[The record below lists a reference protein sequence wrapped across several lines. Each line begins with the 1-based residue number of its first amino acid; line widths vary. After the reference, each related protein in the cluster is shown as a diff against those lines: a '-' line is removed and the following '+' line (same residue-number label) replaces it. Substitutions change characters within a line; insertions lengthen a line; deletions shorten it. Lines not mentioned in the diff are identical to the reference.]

1 MSCLGHYRFK
11 IAVYSVF
18 GLFTQWVF
26 ASSQVPTTGLANGRH
41 HEVSVAASSQPT
53 VCDDDSA
60 ANKTHSHTGCLNC
73 TACVAPPL
81 VPMVQAFSAQM
92 PTMHI
97 YGPHE
102 ALPEV
107 VLDGL
112 LRPPKSYYA

>member
-1 MSCLGHYRFK
+1 MSCLAHYRFK
-11 IAVYSVF
+11 IAVLIVF
-18 GLFTQWVF
+18 GLFTQWVL
-26 ASSQVPTTGLANGRH
+26 ASSQVPTTGLANGTH

-53 VCDDDSA
+53 GCDDDSA

-73 TACVAPPL
+73 IACVAPPL
-81 VPMVQAFSAQM
+81 VPMVQAFSAQV
-92 PTMHI
+92 PTMPM

-102 ALPEV
+102 TLPEV